1 MIVAL
6 LVLIVLIL
14 LFGAGVVK
22 GWIANVATMGCGF
35 IAICLALVWL
45 GSFFGENGFM
55 YVMFAI
61 GGIALVLGIIG
72 KIMDAS
78 APAPPVRPPASDPSP
93 RPQLPAKPTPPKEPS
108 AIERVW
114 GWHAGD
120 IALRFSADARAK
132 AYQLYDAGNAHHL
145 DRFCREE
152 IRRLR
157 SS

>member
-35 IAICLALVWL
+35 IAICPALIWL

-55 YVMFAI
+55 YVLFTI

-72 KIMDAS
+72 KTMEAS
-78 APAPPVRPPASDPSP
+78 PPAPPIHHQAPASSP
-93 RPQLPAKPTPPKEPS
+93 RPRPSPKPSRPREPPAVEK
-108 AIERVW
+108 VW
-114 GWHAGD
+114 GWYAQD
-120 IALRFSADARAK
+120 ISLRFSAKAREEARK
-132 AYQLYDAGNAHHL
+132 LYDAGDAHNL

-152 IRRLR
+152 QAPLR
-157 SS
+157 